1 MRALVFGSLNID
13 YVYQVPYF
21 VQRGETLASASFQ
34 RFCGGK
40 GLNQAIALSRA
51 GLETWMAGSVGP
63 EGDFL
68 LEELRRAGVDTGL
81 VFRSETPTGHAIIQ
95 NSPDGDNCI
104 LLYGGANRAIT
115 PMMAREVLQNFD
127 PGDLLLVQNEIIAL
141 AEIVTQGKERGML
154 VALNP
159 SPMDAALV
167 RKLLPSVDILI
178 LNRVEAEQLLGE
190 KSEEPRQALA
200 KLSRLSPSTL
210 LTLTLGG
217 DGALLLDRGECIAQP
232 AFPVQPVDTTGAGDS
247 FTGYL
252 LAGLLQRMSR
262 QDALRYAAAAAA
274 LAVTR
279 HGAAPSIPTRDETL
293 HFLAEG

>member
-13 YVYQVPYF
+13 YVYQVPHF
-21 VQRGETLASASFQ
+21 AQRGETLASTSFQ

-51 GLETWMAGSVGP
+51 GLETRMAGAVGP

-81 VFRSETPTGHAIIQ
+81 VFRCDTPTGHAIIQ

-104 LLYGGANRAIT
+104 LLYGGANRAIS
-115 PMMAREVLQNFD
+115 PEMAREVLQAFG
-127 PGDLLLVQNEIIAL
+127 PGGLLLVQNEISALPEIIAL
-141 AEIVTQGKERGML
+141 GKERGML

-159 SPMDAALV
+159 SPMDATLV
-167 RKLLPSVDILI
+167 RKLLPAVDILI
-178 LNRVEAEQLLGE
+178 LNRVEAAQLLGE
-190 KSEEPRQALA
+190 DMADPRQTLGR
-200 KLSRLSPSTL
+200 LSRLSPLTL
-210 LTLTLGG
+210 LALTMGA
-217 DGALLLDRGECIAQP
+217 DGALLLDRGECFAQP
-232 AFPVQPVDTTGAGDS
+232 AFPVQPVDTTGAGDC

-252 LAGLLQRMSR
+252 LAGLLQCMSR
-262 QDALRYAAAAAA
+262 QDALGYAAAAAA

-293 HFLAEG
+293 RFLAEG